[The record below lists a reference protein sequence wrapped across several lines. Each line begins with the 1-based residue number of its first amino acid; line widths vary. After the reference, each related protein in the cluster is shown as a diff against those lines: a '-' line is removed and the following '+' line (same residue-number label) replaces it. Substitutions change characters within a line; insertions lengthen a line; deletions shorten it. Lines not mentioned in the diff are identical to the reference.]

1 MKKIKITKFVK
12 IASLFL
18 IIASLLFVFTDYVIA
33 QISVGGNVYPWVTT
47 NNATNIGATQM
58 TLNASDG
65 MTGVMG
71 LNNPQINS
79 ECFEWGT
86 SSGSY
91 SQSWCQTPSNNQG
104 SGSYSYTITGLNS
117 NTTYYFQAYVTGS
130 NNAYGGE
137 LSATTYT
144 YCGLRA
150 YYKKAIH
157 SLDCQAGGNSPLKI
171 SKKGTIYSIILVST
185 SSPIASPIRVE
196 TKNGVY
202 AIASG

>member
-1 MKKIKITKFVK
+1 MKKNKITKFVK

-18 IIASLLFVFTDYVIA
+18 IVVSLLFVFTDYVMA
-33 QISVGGNVYPWVTT
+33 LGTGAGVGTQA
-47 NNATNIGATQM
+47 ATDVGVNQM
-58 TLNASDG
+58 TLNAVDG
-65 MTGVMG
+65 VFFSGYIS
-71 LNNPQINS
+71 Q
-79 ECFEWGT
+79 ECFKWGT

-171 SKKGTIYSIILVST
+171 SKTGTIYSIILVST